1 MVNEPSE
8 EELEKLAKELG
19 LNKTNPV
26 SEFFKNPL
34 FHGEF
39 GHTINF
45 GFVITMLLVIF
56 IIFIGIFLIIFK
68 KKKRK

>member
-8 EELEKLAKELG
+8 EELDKLAKEFG

-26 SEFFKNPL
+26 SEFFQNPL
-34 FHGEF
+34 FHGDF
-39 GHTINF
+39 GHSINL
-45 GFVITMLLVIF
+45 GFVITVLL

>member
-8 EELEKLAKELG
+8 ERLDKLAKEFG
-19 LNKTNPV
+19 LNKSNPV
-26 SEFFKNPL
+26 SEFFENPL

-39 GHTINF
+39 GHSINL
-45 GFVITMLLVIF
+45 G
-56 IIFIGIFLIIFK
+56 FLITVLLLIIVGILLIIYK

>member
-8 EELEKLAKELG
+8 ERIDKLAKEFG

-26 SEFFKNPL
+26 SDFFKNPL

-39 GHTINF
+39 GHSINF
-45 GFVITMLLVIF
+45 GFVITVVL